1 MENLT
6 AFDVRAA
13 NGAHA
18 IRMAG
23 NLLIEAGYVT
33 ERYVG
38 KMIQTYE
45 SNTRYF
51 VIAPGV
57 AIPHQRPELGALKTG
72 AAIIT
77 LKKPINFGNPA
88 NDPVDTV
95 IAFSAADDEAHLNVV
110 RQIAQFLQENVNSK
124 NQEQLELLLKKIL
137 ENAI

>member
-1 MENLT
+1 MEGLIQL
-6 AFDVRAA
+6 DVRVA

-23 NLLIEAGYVT
+23 KMLIAAGFVT

-45 SNTRYF
+45 SNNKYF
-51 VIAPGV
+51 VIAPGI
-57 AIPHQRPELGALKTG
+57 AIPHERPETGALKTG

-95 IAFSAADDEAHLNVV
+95 IAFSAVDATAHLETV
-110 RQIAQFLQENVNSK
+110 RLIAQFLQENNSTK
-124 NQEQLELLLKKIL
+124 NPELLKLLVQKIVQ
-137 ENAI
+137 A